1 MQVQLIRNATL
12 LLKVAGKTLLVD
24 PLLAPRFQYDPI
36 PQTANTV
43 RNPTVDLPFAAT
55 ELPALLASLDAVLLT
70 HTHLD
75 HWDTVAQQQLPK
87 DLPILCQPADTEL
100 LRTAGFTQV
109 LPIDTQ
115 LEWEGIRVYRTSG
128 QHGRGEIGRQMGTV
142 SGFVVEAEGQRLY
155 IAGDTIWC
163 EEVEQALDLYHPNFI
178 VVNAGAAQFLQ
189 GGAIVMTAADV
200 AQVARHAPQASIY
213 AVHLEAVNHCAEDR
227 ATTRAYL
234 AQQGLTARVHVPADG
249 EWLTLQPN

>member
-12 LLKVAGKTLLVD
+12 LVKVAGKTLLVD

-36 PQTANTV
+36 PQTANPV
-43 RNPTVDLPFAAT
+43 RNPVVDLPFAAA

-87 DLPILCQPADTEL
+87 DLPILSQPADTET
-100 LRTAGFTQV
+100 LRAQGFTQV
-109 LPIDTQ
+109 LPIDSQ
-115 LEWEGIRVYRTSG
+115 LDWAGIRFYRTGG
-128 QHGRGEIGRQMGTV
+128 QHGLGEIGRRMGIV

-155 IAGDTIWC
+155 VAGDTIWC
-163 EEVEQALDLYHPNFI
+163 EEVRQALDLYQPTTI

-189 GGAIVMTAADV
+189 GGPIVMTAADV
-200 AQVARHAPQASIY
+200 AQVAQHAPQATIY

-234 AQQGLTARVHVPADG
+234 SQQGLTARVHVPADG
-249 EWLTLQPN
+249 QWLTL